1 MSFPIDRSERGSR
14 EYQMEAISLTY
25 AKTHLSELVDRV
37 EGGDSIGITRH
48 GKTVARLTAVAK
60 PRRPIDPV
68 LLQSLT
74 AAMPPQFL
82 VAGDLVRSMRDG
94 DRY

>member
-1 MSFPIDRSERGSR
+1 MSFPIDRSDRRSR
-14 EYQMEAISLTY
+14 EYQIEAT
-25 AKTHLSELVDRV
+25 
-37 EGGDSIGITRH
+37 GDSIGITRR
-48 GKTVARLTAVAK
+48 GKTVAGLTAVAK
-60 PRRPIDPV
+60 PRRPIDPT

-82 VAGDLVRSMRDG
+82 VAGDFVRSMRDG